1 MNQEP
6 QVTKPVSRISIIIPV
21 LNEQERINGLI
32 ARIRCLDPTL
42 PRQIIVV
49 DGDPQGGTIR
59 TIRCTDVT
67 AVACDAG
74 RGRQMNR
81 GASLASGAVLLF
93 LHADT
98 DLPAH
103 GLERIDGV
111 MTGTA
116 HAAGAFSL
124 GIRSSRAVFRI
135 TERYVAL
142 RTRLTRV
149 PFGDQAIF
157 VRRSVF
163 EQLGGYQDIP
173 VMEDVEL
180 MKRIRR
186 SGHPICILR
195 DRVMTSPRRWEQE
208 GILVCTFRNW
218 FLQAAYA
225 LGVPPRH
232 LSRWYR

>member
-1 MNQEP
+1 MKPRPQLKEP
-6 QVTKPVSRISIIIPV
+6 VCRISIIIPV

-32 ARIRCLDPTL
+32 ARIRCLNASLL
-42 PRQIIVV
+42 PEIIVV
-49 DGDPQGGTIR
+49 DGDPQGGTIK
-59 TIRCTDVT
+59 TINCAAVT
-67 AVACDAG
+67 AVACDKG
-74 RGRQMNR
+74 RARQMNR
-81 GASLASGAVLLF
+81 GAAAATGNVLLF

-103 GLERIDGV
+103 ALERIETA
-111 MTGTA
+111 MSGTA
-116 HAAGAFSL
+116 HAAGAFDL
-124 GIRSSRAVFRI
+124 GINSKRPIFRI

-157 VRRSVF
+157 IKRSVF
-163 EQLGGYQDIP
+163 ERLGGYQDIP

-186 SGHPICILR
+186 SGHAVCILS
-195 DRVMTSPRRWEQE
+195 DQVMTSPRRWERE
-208 GILVCTFRNW
+208 GILACTLRNW
-218 FLQAAYA
+218 VLQAAYA